1 MACIWTRRPYT
12 AWMFGPLLALIALLA
27 ALYLWQNAL
36 HARDRARAIGH
47 DLCVRA
53 GVQLLDQS
61 VTLSGLAFV
70 RNGAGQLRLRRRYAF
85 EVSIDGHDRH
95 RGGLTMLDGRALS
108 WSLPGGENAATATDT
123 NASNVIAL
131 PSRRLH

>member
-1 MACIWTRRPYT
+1 
-12 AWMFGPLLALIALLA
+12 MFGPMLALIALLA

-36 HARDRARAIGH
+36 RARDRARAIGH
-47 DLCVRA
+47 DLCARA
-53 GVQLLDQS
+53 GLQLLDQS

-70 RNGAGQLRLRRRYAF
+70 RNGTGQLRLRRTYAF

-95 RGGLTMLDGRALS
+95 RGGLTMLEGRALS
-108 WSLPGGENAATATDT
+108 WSLPGGGDTAAA
-123 NASNVIAL
+123 NPVGSNVIAL

>member
-1 MACIWTRRPYT
+1 MC
-12 AWMFGPLLALIALLA
+12 GPLLAHLALLA

-36 HARDRARAIGH
+36 RARDHARALGH
-47 DLCVRA
+47 DLCARA

-61 VTLSGLAFV
+61 VTLAGLAFV
-70 RNGAGQLRLRRRYAF
+70 RNAAGQLRLRRRYAF

-108 WSLPGGENAATATDT
+108 WSLPGGDDAAAPV
-123 NASNVIAL
+123 ASQSSNVIAL
-131 PSRRLH
+131 PSRRPH

>member
-1 MACIWTRRPYT
+1 M
-12 AWMFGPLLALIALLA
+12 LALLTLLA

-36 HARDRARAIGH
+36 RARDQARAIGH
-47 DLCVRA
+47 DLCTRA

-70 RNGAGQLRLRRRYAF
+70 RNDTGQLRLRRRYAF

-95 RGGLTMLDGRALS
+95 RGGLTMLEGRALS
-108 WSLPGGENAATATDT
+108 WSLPGAHDSASVPDAA
-123 NASNVIAL
+123 ASNVIVL

>member
-1 MACIWTRRPYT
+1 
-12 AWMFGPLLALIALLA
+12 MFGPLLALIALLA

-36 HARDRARAIGH
+36 HARDRARVIGH
-47 DLCVRA
+47 ELCARA

-61 VTLSGLAFV
+61 VALSGMAFV
-70 RNGAGQLRLRRRYAF
+70 RNGAGHLRLRRSYAF

-95 RGGLTMLDGRALS
+95 RGSLTMLEGRALS
-108 WSLPGGENAATATDT
+108 WSLPGGKDAFAAADP